1 MKQEEF
7 EKVINNGVTYHS
19 DLYLQL
25 NKELSDIEDKP
36 EYLSLKLS
44 IVGWMNVCLIKLKL
58 LQQIYEPLAGK
69 KITLQEEI
77 ESKASFMQEAILKS
91 DGSVA
96 ILNNKN
102 EPVSITLLKDTIDLA
117 LKTNGD
123 TK

>member
-77 ESKASFMQEAILKS
+77 ESFMQEAILKS